1 MAGPTFTPEEANELL
16 PEVRELVE
24 RMVDHRRRLRASQER
39 REHALMR
46 IAGNGGDYTPSELA
60 ELAEE
65 VEAEATEVA
74 RAVRGLTELGVQVK
88 DLDLGLVDFP
98 AVRPGGQ
105 PVLLCWRLGEDE
117 IAWWH
122 TEEDGFGG
130 RRPLADL

>member
-1 MAGPTFTPEEANELL
+1 VAGPTFTPEAANELL

-24 RMVDHRRRLRASQER
+24 RMVEHRRRLRDAQER
-39 REHALMR
+39 REHALGR
-46 IAGNGGDYTPSELA
+46 IARNGGDYTPSELA

-65 VEAEATEVA
+65 VEAEATEIA

-98 AVRPGGQ
+98 AVRAGGQ

-117 IAWWH
+117 VSWWH